1 MDQLQRDI
9 LPERL
14 ESLRDMIRRVEGA
27 LEEIADCS
35 VESIMFSADSI
46 VIPQSAPCTAH
57 DAKAGIQNPAQ
68 NVDSRFR
75 GNDDDAASK
84 IQAAMFSTE
93 QSPIS
98 NRGSNI

>member
-1 MDQLQRDI
+1 MISRRANGF
-9 LPERL
+9 ERRFAISDFRYL
-14 ESLRDMIRRVEGA
+14 IS
-27 LEEIADCS
+27 DCS

-84 IQAAMFSTE
+84 SQAAMFSTE
-93 QSPIS
+93 HFLIERHRATSPL
-98 NRGSNI
+98 